1 MVTPDRYVKFT
12 KKKKRMKNGFL
23 ILSYYFLL
31 MAIEFRRKR
40 KFVHKAEV
48 KSLGAACYKD
58 GTSFC
63 QKKKPT
69 IKAIKSGKFRPCVL
83 YAHFVATTIFSS
95 CESSLPFNYSIL
107 I

>member
-1 MVTPDRYVKFT
+1 
-12 KKKKRMKNGFL
+12 MKNGFL

-40 KFVHKAEV
+40 KFLHKAEV

>member
-1 MVTPDRYVKFT
+1 
-12 KKKKRMKNGFL
+12 MKNGFL

-63 QKKKPT
+63 QKKKSQQLKQLSQANFVHVFCTHISLQQLFSHPVKAPFHFINLHQFNLHN
-69 IKAIKSGKFRPCVL
+69 IKG
-83 YAHFVATTIFSS
+83 
-95 CESSLPFNYSIL
+95 
-107 I
+107 

>member
-12 KKKKRMKNGFL
+12 KKKKKRMKNGFL

-63 QKKKPT
+63 QKKK
-69 IKAIKSGKFRPCVL
+69 A
-83 YAHFVATTIFSS
+83 
-95 CESSLPFNYSIL
+95 NN
-107 I
+107 